1 MAADN
6 LRLQWPATARQTLS
20 RKLLPFLFLFLFLFL
35 CSFLFSSYS
44 LFVCFLFSAT
54 VLAALIILTVLA
66 IILTLLTALAV
77 LPLRE
82 ASGRKLPGAGLEHAR
97 VRSPLAAWAAM
108 P

>member
-20 RKLLPFLFLFLFLFL
+20 RKLLPFLFLFLFL